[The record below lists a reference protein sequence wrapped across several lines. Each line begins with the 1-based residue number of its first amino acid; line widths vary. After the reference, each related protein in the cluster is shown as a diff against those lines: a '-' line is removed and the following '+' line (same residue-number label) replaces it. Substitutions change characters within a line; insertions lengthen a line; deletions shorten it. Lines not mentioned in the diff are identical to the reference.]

1 MLLVQDRAAESATPA
16 SSPTSKANGRAQH
29 ALLRVPHPRH
39 GERALFMLAGDDVL
53 ELRRAR
59 RPEYACWFVGD
70 RCESQGDIM
79 MATRMDPLF
88 LALPALEKARKKTQE
103 HMGRFC
109 SGEQIFAE
117 WAETCDAAAS
127 LAKVFPLAACATGPC
142 LPVSEHITSASP
154 SQWGA
159 HAKRAYLCRCP
170 P

>member
-1 MLLVQDRAAESATPA
+1 MLLLQDRAAQSVSLA
-16 SSPTSKANGRAQH
+16 SSPTPKANGGAQH

-59 RPEYACWFVGD
+59 RPEHACWFVGD

-88 LALPALEKARKKTQE
+88 LALQALEKARNKTQE
-103 HMGRFC
+103 HLGRYC
-109 SGEQIFAE
+109 SREQIFAE

-127 LAKVFPLAACATGPC
+127 IAKVCLLSACATGPC
-142 LPVSEHITSASP
+142 PPVAPSTSP
-154 SQWGA
+154 EQQRA
-159 HAKRAYLCRCP
+159 HALRPYLGRCLP
-170 P
+170 